1 MSGAGATPSL
11 AGRTILV
18 TGASGF
24 LGSALMDELH
34 AHGASLHAIARPTT
48 RREHLAHLPLRWHEA
63 DLEDPPALSE
73 AFARAGLEARSEGR
87 RFDAVHAAA
96 LIRYRPED
104 SERSRRVNVQGT
116 RHVLEAA
123 VAHGV
128 RRLCHVSSVVA
139 CGFAPDGRTEL
150 TEEVA
155 FNGARLRSGYVTTKR
170 HAEVL
175 ALALSVPPEVVS
187 CLPGAVFGPS
197 PSGSNTTRFLQ
208 HIERGTLGPFAPPG
222 SLSVV
227 GVADVAR
234 GIRLALER
242 GRHGRRYL
250 LCESNLTLR
259 ELQTRAARALGVR
272 PPRASVPPWL
282 WRGVVGAASLVSR
295 VRPLEE
301 ATPEALRLLG
311 THFRFSAARAREEL
325 GWRPRPFDEVLAE
338 TVAWMGSSR
347 TGDGGGGGEL

>member
-1 MSGAGATPSL
+1 MSGAAATPSL

-24 LGSALMDELH
+24 VGSALVEELH
-34 AHGASLHAIARPTT
+34 DHGASLHAVARPTT
-48 RREHLAHLPLRWHEA
+48 RREHLAHLPIHWHEG
-63 DLEDPPALSE
+63 DLEDPARLAE
-73 AFARAGLEARSEGR
+73 AFARAASEARSEGR
-87 RFDAVHAAA
+87 ALDVVHAAA
-96 LIRYRPED
+96 VIRYRPED
-104 SERSRRVNVQGT
+104 SEASRRVNVQGT
-116 RHVLEAA
+116 RHVLEAS

-128 RRLCHVSSVVA
+128 RRVCHVSSVVA
-139 CGFAPDGRTEL
+139 CGFAPDGRAEL
-150 TEEVA
+150 TEDA
-155 FNGARLRSGYVTTKR
+155 PFNGARLRSGYVTTKR
-170 HAEVL
+170 LAEVL
-175 ALALSVPPEVVS
+175 ALAVQAPPEVVC

-197 PSGSNTTRFLQ
+197 PAGSNTTRFLRHVQ
-208 HIERGTLGPFAPPG
+208 RGTLGPFAPPG

-259 ELQTRAARALGVR
+259 ELQTRAARVLGVR
-272 PPRASVPPWL
+272 PPLASVPPWL
-282 WRGVVGAASLVSR
+282 WRGVVGAVSLASLL
-295 VRPLEE
+295 RPLQE

-311 THFRFSAARAREEL
+311 THFRFRSARAREEL